1 MRHDIQSVL
10 DECLK
15 ALAAG
20 ESLEAVLAR
29 YPEQAAELRPLLLAS
44 HQVRGVPIARPRSHV
59 QQAGWQRFLGEAI
72 ALERVHQRPTFSLW
86 RPLRPLAMAA
96 SLLLVPFL
104 AGGVTIYAASGSQP
118 DSPLY
123 GIKLATEEA
132 RLWFAFDENERANIL
147 LGQAET
153 RLGEMNTMIEQGK
166 PVKGNV
172 LSAMRGRMD
181 RAANIIDRQDAP
193 PDLVERANAL
203 SARQEEI
210 LITFQDQVPLDARS
224 EYGETLAV
232 VHEIQIR
239 IVVRQAEQAPAIDS
253 QFLAAGVS
261 QLAGQIDARE
271 GNAWIIG
278 GQPVLVDEATIVRG
292 EGEVAPGQMAYVSV
306 VHVPDQGY
314 RAITI
319 VLPATLDLANTVR
332 MSGWVDKVE
341 GNTIEVGGRTVT
353 LGEETLQEGQLREGS
368 MIELTGESA
377 NKTFMAKT
385 IYITSPEEERAAFAY
400 EGTVQEI
407 GLTQWTVGS
416 HTFQVS
422 PSTPVDAGLVALRAG
437 ARARVEAV
445 QQGTTFVAKRIIL
458 LSAAESPQAVA
469 VEGIFQGEADGRWL
483 VGGMDIAV
491 SGDVP
496 QTPPIGALVRIA
508 GLEKDQTIV
517 VSQAEPI
524 RQPDQTGLL
533 RLEGLMTQLG
543 EEAWLVGPTR
553 IRITDDTKV
562 GGQLISGARAVV
574 WAQTAQGDA
583 LDALYVDVLDA
594 QSLLGAQS
602 PQLTAPLQ

>member
-1 MRHDIQSVL
+1 VRHDVRSAL

-29 YPEQAAELRPLLLAS
+29 YPERAAELRPLLLTS
-44 HQVRGVPIARPRSHV
+44 QQVRGVPAAHPRSHV
-59 QQAGWQRFLGEAI
+59 QQAGWQRFLGQAI
-72 ALERVHQRPTFSLW
+72 ALERVRQRPTFSLW

-123 GIKLATEEA
+123 RIKLATEEA
-132 RLWFAFDENERANIL
+132 RLWFVFDEDDRASIL

-153 RLGEMNTMIEQGK
+153 RLGEMNRMIEQGK
-166 PVKGNV
+166 PLKGNV
-172 LSAMRGRMD
+172 LTAMRERMN
-181 RAANIIDRQDAP
+181 RAANIIDKRDAP

-210 LITFQDQVPLDARS
+210 LITFQDQVPLGARN

-239 IVVRQAEQAPAIDS
+239 VGLRQAAQAPRIDS
-253 QFLAAGVS
+253 QFLAAGVT
-261 QLAGQIDARE
+261 QLAGRVDARQD
-271 GNAWIIG
+271 NAWIIG
-278 GQPVLVDEATIVRG
+278 GQPILVDEATIVRG
-292 EGEVAPGQMAYVSV
+292 AEEVTPGQVAQVSV
-306 VHVPDQGY
+306 IHVPDQGY

-319 VLPATLDLANTVR
+319 VLPATLDLANSVR
-332 MSGWVDKVE
+332 ISGWVDKVE
-341 GNTIEVGGRTVT
+341 GNTIEVGGRTVRV
-353 LGEETLQEGQLREGS
+353 GEETVREGRPREGS

-385 IYITSPEEERAAFAY
+385 IHITSPEEERAAFAY

-407 GLTQWTVGS
+407 GLTQWTVGGR
-416 HTFQVS
+416 TFQVS

-445 QQGTTFVAKRIIL
+445 QQGSKFVAKRITL

-469 VEGIFQGEADGRWL
+469 VEGVFQGEANGRWL
-483 VGGMDIAV
+483 VGGMDITV
-491 SGDVP
+491 SGDAP
-496 QTPPIGALVRIA
+496 QTPPTGALVRIA
-508 GLEKDQTIV
+508 GLEKDQSIV

-543 EEAWLVGPTR
+543 EEAWLVGPAR
-553 IRITDDTKV
+553 IRITEDTKV
-562 GGQLISGARAVV
+562 SGRLISGARAVV
-574 WAQTAQGDA
+574 WAQALHGDV

-594 QSLLGAQS
+594 QSLLGAKS
-602 PQLTAPLQ
+602 PHLTAPLQ